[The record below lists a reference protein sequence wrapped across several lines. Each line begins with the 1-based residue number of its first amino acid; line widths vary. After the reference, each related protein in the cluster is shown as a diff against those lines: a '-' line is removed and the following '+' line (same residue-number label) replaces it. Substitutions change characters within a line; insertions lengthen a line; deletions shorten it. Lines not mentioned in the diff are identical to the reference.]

1 MTTHFGVDA
10 GSAAARCGMCCA
22 PMHNMAACIIISV
35 NIDSAGTSPRLPLRA
50 YECPP
55 RSSLVPWVRIS
66 LVLARE
72 LTYY

>member
-10 GSAAARCGMCCA
+10 GSAAARCEMCCA

-50 YECPP
+50 P
-55 RSSLVPWVRIS
+55 L
-66 LVLARE
+66 
-72 LTYY
+72 